1 MRNFIILIGLSI
13 WFECNSQSLSHNLWS
28 DILNSSVDTNGNVDY
43 KRIMKDSIQLNE
55 YLEKLSNNPPRP
67 TWTVNESK
75 AYWINAYNAFTIQL
89 ILRNY
94 PIRSIKDIG
103 SRIPFINSTWDIP
116 FITIGSE
123 LLSLN
128 TIEHLI
134 LRKTYKDPRIHMALV
149 CASRSCPALKNG
161 AYSAG
166 SLDLQLDEQCYKFL
180 MDPGR
185 NKIQTSELK
194 ISQLFK
200 WYSSDFKKRGGIIP
214 FINKY
219 SEVKIQKNAQ
229 IDYLE
234 YDWSLNEKTAP
245 N

>member
-1 MRNFIILIGLSI
+1 MRFLALLIGLSM
-13 WFECNSQSLSHNLWS
+13 NLAGTSQALSHELWS
-28 DILNSSVDTNGNVDY
+28 QLLKANVDQMGHVDY
-43 KRIMKDSIQLNE
+43 KNMLKDSNQLNT
-55 YLEKLSNNPPRP
+55 YLQQLSNNPPAA

-75 AYWINAYNAFTIQL
+75 AYWINANNAFTIQL
-89 ILRNY
+89 ILRYY

-161 AYSAG
+161 AYTAG

>member
-1 MRNFIILIGLSI
+1 MRFFIILIGLSC
-13 WFECNSQSLSHNLWS
+13 WLKCDSQALSHNRWS
-28 DILNSSVDTNGNVDY
+28 ELLKLHVDSSGNVNY
-43 KRIMKDSIQLNE
+43 KSIMKDSIQLNN
-55 YLEKLSNNPPRP
+55 YLAKLSNNPPRP
-67 TWTVNESK
+67 SWTVNETK

-89 ILRNY
+89 VLRNY
-94 PIRSIKDIG
+94 PIRSIKEIG

-116 FITIGSE
+116 FIRIGSE

-134 LRKTYKDPRIHMALV
+134 LRKKYKDPRIHMALV
-149 CASRSCPALKNG
+149 CASRSCPALKNE
-161 AYSAG
+161 AYSAE
-166 SLDLQLDEQCYKFL
+166 SLDFQLDEQSYKFI
-180 MDPGR
+180 MDPFR
-185 NKIQTSELK
+185 NKIQTSDLK

-200 WYSSDFKKRGGIIP
+200 WYSSDFKKGGGIIP

-234 YDWSLNEKTAP
+234 YDWSLNEKTTP
-245 N
+245 D

>member
-1 MRNFIILIGLSI
+1 M
-13 WFECNSQSLSHNLWS
+13 SHNLWS

-134 LRKTYKDPRIHMALV
+134 LRKTYKDPRLHMVLV
-149 CASRSCPALKNG
+149 CASKSCPSLRNE
-161 AYSAG
+161 AYTAG

-219 SEVKIQKNAQ
+219 SEVKIRKNAQ